1 MCIRDRCDAS
11 DAEKETRVR
20 TGTRRVG
27 RCTALK
33 RDLDVRTGHRGAD
46 EAAGDDADTLA
57 NIDTSAA
64 RDAVCAFAR
73 SLGPDLMTIGRSL
86 FIRVKPFSWG
96 TLALFSSFC
105 RSARREPSA
114 CAQFTAAESTPGGG
128 GDWRARPPSTGV
140 AFRVAGATGRA
151 R

>member
-1 MCIRDRCDAS
+1 MRPGVETRSPAGAGGGVAGTPTVALCDAS

-33 RDLDVRTGHRGAD
+33 RDLDVRTGPRGAD

-73 SLGPDLMTIGRSL
+73 SLAPT
-86 FIRVKPFSWG
+86 
-96 TLALFSSFC
+96 
-105 RSARREPSA
+105 
-114 CAQFTAAESTPGGG
+114 
-128 GDWRARPPSTGV
+128 
-140 AFRVAGATGRA
+140 
-151 R
+151 